1 MSVPKT
7 FPIVTQYEPLIID
20 LLGLKELEA
29 RVVTAML
36 LHGGYSTMKTLQD
49 ELDFKQSVM
58 SDICNQLIKKNLL
71 RKNQE
76 LVPVPL
82 ILLLDVAQLL
92 LIYNQKRQLQ
102 INAANMLKKI
112 AVQDNYT
119 IGFSD
124 VVLVHWKF
132 YSDVSEKHFVHEKNE
147 YLYIGSG
154 EEIPPAIKQ
163 KFQTISNITR
173 YPREILDA
181 LVKMN
186 IGDIEYFTIPLT
198 VIRENDTPVLS
209 SYAEMTILD
218 ISHYTDESNV
228 NIIHAFEDLFAPF
241 KLLAHILAYLY
252 IYKSLKK
259 KQLLSLL
266 NKDLPHNEQTYNVV
280 LASYEDLIYTF
291 NYKEV
296 FIQPKLA
303 LEGLV
308 NYRLAHLEVLNN
320 HISQLFTQLQ
330 KFSSLLPVEKIPI
343 GKINYSIFLTK
354 RLNSCLKFY
363 NTVFIVFNKGY
374 AVLKENIGVIKE
386 IIESPSFSSQH
397 NVVIFTNQSIS
408 RTDIMHATHN
418 QLRPDQI
425 QLHRLTGNMP
435 VEYTNQDVICFGLM
449 DTKKPVSESLKLYAL
464 MVLEGKTVY
473 YNIRNDPLLRLEKI
487 FQQDINI
494 IINEKLI
501 SNVLKIV
508 IDANKQLQ
516 DLSLTN
522 EDIWTQLYQEEFNT
536 QKSKSIRGIAA
547 AVYDSYNYDLSII
560 FNEQIEEKNLRKTIL
575 TIIDKFLPKLPENK
589 HECMAFLPL
598 TEKDSIV
605 FVYFIYMKEKML
617 LFAMFYDNTNRMDIY
632 KLATYLNIEMT
643 KISKE
648 IQAQT
653 LDNGLP
659 EQVKTILRSTYS
671 SKGFFK
677 SAYDVLEPMEE
688 TSRAGNYFLVNPS
701 EILNY
706 KNSEKLLHALIVGR
720 PIVVCGQDPDICRN
734 IAILLEQL
742 SPHRMLRFEIPTGEI
757 TEFQTDKIYYQNPS
771 QIGRV
776 PNTVTII
783 NVEKRSVISTE
794 TDQYA
799 KQLVNKL
806 KNQSLQ
812 QMIIILKQEIAYL
825 LYEVEKLIE
834 IVRLTDQSKV
844 QSLIDQQIMSFTQK
858 NMFQIVTDLAMHFN
872 PALSNL
878 ISEKVIYNFRSKVWN
893 I

>member
-1 MSVPKT
+1 M
-7 FPIVTQYEPLIID
+7 
-20 LLGLKELEA
+20 
-29 RVVTAML
+29 
-36 LHGGYSTMKTLQD
+36 
-49 ELDFKQSVM
+49 
-58 SDICNQLIKKNLL
+58 
-71 RKNQE
+71 
-76 LVPVPL
+76 
-82 ILLLDVAQLL
+82 
-92 LIYNQKRQLQ
+92 
-102 INAANMLKKI
+102 
-112 AVQDNYT
+112 
-119 IGFSD
+119 
-124 VVLVHWKF
+124 
-132 YSDVSEKHFVHEKNE
+132 
-147 YLYIGSG
+147 
-154 EEIPPAIKQ
+154 
-163 KFQTISNITR
+163 
-173 YPREILDA
+173 
-181 LVKMN
+181 
-186 IGDIEYFTIPLT
+186 
-198 VIRENDTPVLS
+198 
-209 SYAEMTILD
+209 
-218 ISHYTDESNV
+218 
-228 NIIHAFEDLFAPF
+228 
-241 KLLAHILAYLY
+241 
-252 IYKSLKK
+252 
-259 KQLLSLL
+259 
-266 NKDLPHNEQTYNVV
+266 
-280 LASYEDLIYTF
+280 
-291 NYKEV
+291 
-296 FIQPKLA
+296 
-303 LEGLV
+303 
-308 NYRLAHLEVLNN
+308 
-320 HISQLFTQLQ
+320 
-330 KFSSLLPVEKIPI
+330 
-343 GKINYSIFLTK
+343 
-354 RLNSCLKFY
+354 
-363 NTVFIVFNKGY
+363 
-374 AVLKENIGVIKE
+374 
-386 IIESPSFSSQH
+386 
-397 NVVIFTNQSIS
+397 
-408 RTDIMHATHN
+408 
-418 QLRPDQI
+418 
-425 QLHRLTGNMP
+425 
-435 VEYTNQDVICFGLM
+435 
-449 DTKKPVSESLKLYAL
+449 
-464 MVLEGKTVY
+464 
-473 YNIRNDPLLRLEKI
+473 
-487 FQQDINI
+487 
-494 IINEKLI
+494 
-501 SNVLKIV
+501 
-508 IDANKQLQ
+508 
-516 DLSLTN
+516 
-522 EDIWTQLYQEEFNT
+522 
-536 QKSKSIRGIAA
+536 
-547 AVYDSYNYDLSII
+547 YDSYNYDLSII

-589 HECMAFLPL
+589 HEGMAVLPL

-648 IQAQT
+648 IQAQA

-659 EQVKTILRSTYS
+659 EQVKTILRSIYS

-757 TEFQTDKIYYQNPS
+757 TEFQTDKIYYQDPS

-783 NVEKRSVISTE
+783 NVEKRTVISTE